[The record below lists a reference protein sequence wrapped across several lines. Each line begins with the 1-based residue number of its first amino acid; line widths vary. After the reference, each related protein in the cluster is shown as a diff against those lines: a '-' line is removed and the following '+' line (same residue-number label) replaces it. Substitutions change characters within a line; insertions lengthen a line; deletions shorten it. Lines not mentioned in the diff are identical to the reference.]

1 MAIDNDALETIVW
14 LSRGMPA
21 FAHLLGMNAAKA
33 AVDRKTLSINSNV
46 VIGALQP
53 CLDEVDETTQESYA
67 KATQSARP
75 GHYLRETLLACA
87 MAPPDEFGRFTAAS
101 VRDPI
106 SDILHKP
113 REIPDFNRHLKAF
126 CSLDLGFI
134 LEREGTPRNYHYKFR
149 DPLMQSYVMIKGV
162 REKMLPLPP
171 TNGH

>member
-1 MAIDNDALETIVW
+1 
-14 LSRGMPA
+14 
-21 FAHLLGMNAAKA
+21 MNAAKA

-106 SDILHKP
+106 SDILRKP

-126 CSLDLGFI
+126 CSLDRGFI

>member
-1 MAIDNDALETIVW
+1 
-14 LSRGMPA
+14 
-21 FAHLLGMNAAKA
+21 MNAAKA

-106 SDILHKP
+106 SDILRKP

-126 CSLDLGFI
+126 CSLDRGFI
-134 LEREGTPRNYHYKFR
+134 LEREGKFR